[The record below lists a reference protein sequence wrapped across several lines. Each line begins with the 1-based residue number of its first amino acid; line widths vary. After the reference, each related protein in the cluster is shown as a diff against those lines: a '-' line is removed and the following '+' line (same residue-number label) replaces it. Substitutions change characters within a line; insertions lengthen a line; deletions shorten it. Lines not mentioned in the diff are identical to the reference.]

1 MDKFIEVYE
10 FEVDYE
16 FNKIKLRELA
26 LRGTILLNVEN
37 IKWIQMERFSS
48 GYVIKVVTGEDYY
61 AYAWE
66 IAEENDAYEI
76 MYELKEKLNK

>member
-1 MDKFIEVYE
+1 MAKFIDVWTCYLKDCDKDI
-10 FEVDYE
+10 VV
-16 FNKIKLRELA
+16 
-26 LRGTILLNVEN
+26 RGKILLNVEN

-66 IAEENDAYEI
+66 IAEESEAYNK
-76 MYELKEKLNK
+76 MFKLQDKLNEIKEL